1 MTQVQMN
8 ISADATRIEIAV
20 ADAGKLALDTAGLDA
35 LIRRLVEHRAQMTP
49 VHAAEPHRAGA
60 QVYTGDNMLWQVRAD
75 PARVAVEFAV
85 QNPGLGWLT
94 VALSRAQVED
104 LMSSFQ
110 FAVAEIPEIG

>member
-1 MTQVQMN
+1 MTHVQTKV
-8 ISADATRIEIAV
+8 SADGTRIDI
-20 ADAGKLALDTAGLDA
+20 DAGKMALDAAGLDA
-35 LIRRLVEHRAQMTP
+35 LIRQLIDHRAQMTP

-60 QVYTGDNMLWQVRAD
+60 QVYMGDNMLWQVSAD
-75 PARVAVEFAV
+75 PARAAVEFAV

-110 FAVAEIPEIG
+110 FALLEIPEAG